1 MNKTFRLINYQN
13 NEQLLPI
20 LKSEVNLILL
30 SINSTQEINKLLSV
44 FRIETFEVC
53 HLNSLKFNVYY
64 FLQVE

>member
-44 FRIETFEVC
+44 FRIE
-53 HLNSLKFNVYY
+53 NI
-64 FLQVE
+64 